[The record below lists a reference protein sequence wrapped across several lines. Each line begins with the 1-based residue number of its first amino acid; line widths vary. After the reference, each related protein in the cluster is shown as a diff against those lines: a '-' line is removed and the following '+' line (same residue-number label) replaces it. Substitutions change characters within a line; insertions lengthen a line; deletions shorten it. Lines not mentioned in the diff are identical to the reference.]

1 MVGRSA
7 GLHGSEAPG
16 GRGSS
21 TEEVDMYAL
30 FCYTP
35 GTQA

>member
-16 GRGSS
+16 GRGS
-21 TEEVDMYAL
+21 TAEEVDLHAL
-30 FCYTP
+30 LGDP
-35 GTQA
+35 QGT